1 MSDQT
6 VNTIQ
11 QEHILVCL
19 SSSPSNE
26 RIVRTAGRMVKA
38 FGCDFTALY
47 VQTLD
52 RTALSKND
60 LARLTDH
67 IKLAERLGARIV
79 TTHGEDVAT
88 QIAEYARLSG
98 VTKIVIGRSGVQR
111 RHFWNRPTLTERL
124 IELAPG
130 LDIHIIPD
138 ADIYKNYRQKPVAI
152 THPTV
157 PTVRELLLTLGIL
170 GIATA
175 VGWVFSRLGFIDANI
190 IAVYLLSVLLASIFT
205 SGYTCGILASFLSVI
220 LFNYF
225 LTEPRLSL
233 LAYDSGY
240 PITFAIMLGIAL
252 LTGTLAAKLKAHA
265 QLSARDVYRT
275 KILFDTNQQ
284 LQKAAK
290 PEDVYQMT
298 ATQMQRLMGRN
309 ILIYPA
315 HDGVLLAGS
324 FYPADD
330 SSPQGVPDAEQEPD
344 VVRWVWHNRKRAG
357 ATTTHFSE
365 ARYLYLAIRTQQQ
378 AYGVIGISI
387 MGKPLDS
394 FESSI
399 SLSILGECALAL
411 DNLRN
416 AREKE
421 EAAVLAKNEQLRAN
435 LLRSISHDLRTPLT
449 SISGNADTLLH
460 SYDALDAETRQRI
473 FNDIYDDSQW
483 LTELVENLLSI
494 TKIADGSVKLHLS
507 DQVLEDII
515 SEALRHIDRRSSEHQ
530 IMVNCGNEPLLVR
543 VDAGLIMQ
551 VLVNLVNNAIKYTPA
566 GSCIQITAVRH
577 DDAVALYVCDNG
589 PGIPDELKERVFE
602 MFFTGGNPIG
612 DSRRSL
618 GLGLTLC
625 QAIIHAHNGE
635 IMLKDNSPHGCIFS
649 FTVPLS
655 EVNLNE

>member
-138 ADIYKNYRQKPVAI
+138 ADIYKNYRQKPVVI

-157 PTVRELLLTLGIL
+157 PTVRELLLTFGIL

-190 IAVYLLSVLLASIFT
+190 IAVYLLSVLLTSIFT

-635 IMLKDNSPHGCIFS
+635 ITLKDNSPHGCIFS

>member
-1 MSDQT
+1 
-6 VNTIQ
+6 
-11 QEHILVCL
+11 
-19 SSSPSNE
+19 
-26 RIVRTAGRMVKA
+26 
-38 FGCDFTALY
+38 
-47 VQTLD
+47 
-52 RTALSKND
+52 
-60 LARLTDH
+60 
-67 IKLAERLGARIV
+67 
-79 TTHGEDVAT
+79 
-88 QIAEYARLSG
+88 
-98 VTKIVIGRSGVQR
+98 
-111 RHFWNRPTLTERL
+111 
-124 IELAPG
+124 
-130 LDIHIIPD
+130 
-138 ADIYKNYRQKPVAI
+138 
-152 THPTV
+152 
-157 PTVRELLLTLGIL
+157 
-170 GIATA
+170 
-175 VGWVFSRLGFIDANI
+175 
-190 IAVYLLSVLLASIFT
+190 
-205 SGYTCGILASFLSVI
+205 
-220 LFNYF
+220 
-225 LTEPRLSL
+225 
-233 LAYDSGY
+233 
-240 PITFAIMLGIAL
+240 
-252 LTGTLAAKLKAHA
+252 
-265 QLSARDVYRT
+265 
-275 KILFDTNQQ
+275 
-284 LQKAAK
+284 
-290 PEDVYQMT
+290 MT

-315 HDGVLLAGS
+315 RDGVLLAGS

-365 ARYLYLAIRTQQQ
+365 AKYLYLAIRTQQQ

-635 IMLKDNSPHGCIFS
+635 ITLKDNSPHGCIFS